1 MPGIVLYNRRWALG
15 SDDIL
20 LPAVVLA
27 ALHITWWERKPLF
40 AETFPFREKNL
51 LFNDFLFSFRLVVLT
66 VVLAGVELD
75 GGEDCQVKTPLDGI
89 SDSFCSFQ
97 VSSSLLP

>member
-20 LPAVVLA
+20 LPAAVLA

-40 AETFPFREKNL
+40 AETFPFREKKPAAQC
-51 LFNDFLFSFRLVVLT
+51 FVSFLS
-66 VVLAGVELD
+66 GSW
-75 GGEDCQVKTPLDGI
+75 C
-89 SDSFCSFQ
+89 
-97 VSSSLLP
+97 